1 MDACLMA
8 VQLWADCIAPGTEPP
23 VGMTQVSKAAI
34 APMDPASTTR
44 GVPPAA
50 PETLAQVAPS
60 PRRSLACP
68 VWNRQIDPTTSN
80 PLACPMATQETTA
93 GANSHRP
100 EPRSAL
106 GSQPTSA
113 SADSGFPLS
122 LPLHPEE
129 TPSPRPPIPPQSV
142 VPNPP
147 PRAMPTAMPAQISR
161 LAPPTPQPTWAPQ
174 PRPTNGSQMY
184 RFRQAALGAGQLFT
198 RIPPQRYVNQWQGGG
213 EAPTYS
219 QWRSLLAREAAVMAN
234 AQGSNRLTLVIGD
247 SLALWLPADTL
258 PQNRFWLNQSI
269 SGETTGHIRQRL
281 PDFADT
287 RPDTI
292 HLMAGINDLRQGATD
307 GDVVQNIN
315 QILLHLRQQHP
326 QARVILHSI
335 LPTRLESLP
344 RDRIAL
350 INRHLAYVANQRGA
364 DFLDL
369 QATFTD
375 DQGQLRRELTTDG
388 LHLSRQGYAIWQAA
402 LLSY

>member
-8 VQLWADCIAPGTEPP
+8 VQLWADCITPGPEPLA
-23 VGMTQVSKAAI
+23 GMTQAARAAI
-34 APMDPASTTR
+34 APVDTPSTTPA
-44 GVPPAA
+44 VSPAA
-50 PETLAQVAPS
+50 PETLAQVVPS

-93 GANSHRP
+93 GTGPHRP
-100 EPRSAL
+100 EPRSAQA
-106 GSQPTSA
+106 SQPTSA
-113 SADSGFPLS
+113 SADSGFPMS

-129 TPSPRPPIPPQSV
+129 TPSPRPRLPPRSA

-147 PRAMPTAMPAQISR
+147 PRAMPAALTPQISR
-161 LAPPTPQPTWAPQ
+161 LAPPTPQPAWATQ

-198 RIPPQRYVNQWQGGG
+198 RTPPQRYVNQWQGDG
-213 EAPTYS
+213 ESPTHS
-219 QWRSLLAREAAVMAN
+219 QWRSLLAREAAVMAH
-234 AQGSNRLTLVIGD
+234 AQGPNRLTLVIGD

-269 SGETTGHIRQRL
+269 SGETTHQIRQRL
-281 PDFADT
+281 PDFAGT